1 VFEEVSEVNLDVKF
15 VKVDIEVE
23 FEFVACYGVSSIP
36 MLVIY
41 CDGILVFG

>member
-23 FEFVACYGVSSIP
+23 FELVVCYGVSLIL